1 MPTLVHYEGLM
12 DIESESEETYAIQN
26 DTMEMYEKM
35 GKIQKCYVRIIHLF
49 TKDLQ
54 ASYTNGKR

>member
-1 MPTLVHYEGLM
+1 M